1 MNLRS
6 VLQGCIACALLVG
19 GPLAAGAQMTPPYP
33 PPAAPPPGTEARE
46 RYDQTHVVGEISAI
60 QGLSLQ
66 LSNGRVVFL
75 HHGTVINP
83 TGTKLQPG
91 MRIAVLGSPSGT
103 DAIDANEIDVGPRL
117 DAEPGAGISDRYHA
131 THAYGTIASVQGSSL
146 QLDSGR
152 VIFMHP
158 GTVIAPTGTT
168 LQPGMRIDVLG
179 TPASNDAITANVVT
193 VAGTSATG
201 Q

>member
-75 HHGTVINP
+75 HH
-83 TGTKLQPG
+83 
-91 MRIAVLGSPSGT
+91 
-103 DAIDANEIDVGPRL
+103 
-117 DAEPGAGISDRYHA
+117 
-131 THAYGTIASVQGSSL
+131 
-146 QLDSGR
+146 
-152 VIFMHP
+152 
-158 GTVIAPTGTT
+158 
-168 LQPGMRIDVLG
+168 
-179 TPASNDAITANVVT
+179 
-193 VAGTSATG
+193 
-201 Q
+201 